1 LTHIATKSIPIV
13 SNLFKS
19 FAISILVPTPS
30 VEATIFG
37 FLNFFGISD
46 IEPKP
51 PIFLNFDLF
60 LLCFAFFDRKST
72 NLSALVH
79 QLNPKY
85 SFLDLMRQM
94 GPEKS
99 SECQFLNSL
108 FDLLSRLLNQYV
120 THQ

>member
-1 LTHIATKSIPIV
+1 MTHIATKSIPIV
-13 SNLFKS
+13 SNLFKA

-60 LLCFAFFDRKST
+60 LLCFAFFDKKST
-72 NLSALVH
+72 NLSAAVIFTPLFSYVNF
-79 QLNPKY
+79 LLFIKINYVFKY
-85 SFLDLMRQM
+85 SFFES
-94 GPEKS
+94 EKS
-99 SECQFLNSL
+99 LYNF
-108 FDLLSRLLNQYV
+108 F
-120 THQ
+120 